1 MQENKRVIST
11 KVKHFRDDY
20 VRARARILLLKGKE
34 ETDGRLKEIA
44 QLEKYVN
51 AIDSMVEVF
60 PEAQRKIV
68 RESVL
73 DDLPITKVALDVGYH
88 YTWALELRD
97 RAVRTIEEVL
107 EGDIITSELG
117 LKLKGALDDFNT

>member
-1 MQENKRVIST
+1 MQESRRVISA
-11 KVKHFRDDY
+11 KVKKFRDDY
-20 VRARARILLLKGKE
+20 MRARARGLLLKGQLVKQDE
-34 ETDGRLKEIA
+34 LAEIA
-44 QLEKYVN
+44 QLEKFISAVD
-51 AIDSMVEVF
+51 AMVEVF

-97 RAVRTIEEVL
+97 RAVRTFEEVL
-107 EGDIITSELG
+107 NGNIILSELG
-117 LKLKGALDDFNT
+117 LKLKGALDDMAN

>member
-34 ETDGRLKEIA
+34 ATDGRLKEIA

-107 EGDIITSELG
+107 EGDIIISELG
-117 LKLKGALDDFNT
+117 LKLKGVLDDFNT

>member
-1 MQENKRVIST
+1 MQESRRVISA
-11 KVKHFRDDY
+11 KVKQFRDDY
-20 VRARARILLLKGKE
+20 MRARARVLLLKGQLVTE
-34 ETDGRLKEIA
+34 DELAEIA
-44 QLEKYVN
+44 QLEQF
-51 AIDSMVEVF
+51 IDAVDAMVEVF

-97 RAVRTIEEVL
+97 RAVRTFEEVL
-107 EGDIITSELG
+107 DGNIILSELG
-117 LKLKGALDDFNT
+117 LKLKGALDDMAN

>member
-20 VRARARILLLKGKE
+20 VRARARLLLLKGKE
-34 ETDGRLKEIA
+34 ETADRMKEIA
-44 QLEKYVN
+44 QLEKYVS

-117 LKLKGALDDFNT
+117 LKLKEALQNVDN

>member
-1 MQENKRVIST
+1 MQENKRVISA
-11 KVKHFRDDY
+11 KVRRFRDDY
-20 VRARARILLLKGKE
+20 IRARARILLLKGKK
-34 ETDGRLKEIA
+34 ETAERLEEIA
-44 QLEKYVN
+44 RLEKYVS
-51 AIDSMVEVF
+51 AIDAMVEVF

-97 RAVRTIEEVL
+97 RAVRTFEEVL
-107 EGDIITSELG
+107 DGNIILSELG
-117 LKLKGALDDFNT
+117 LKLKGALDDMDN

>member
-1 MQENKRVIST
+1 MQESRRVISA
-11 KVKHFRDDY
+11 KVKKFRDDY
-20 VRARARILLLKGKE
+20 MRARARVLLLKGQLVTE
-34 ETDGRLKEIA
+34 DELAEIA
-44 QLEKYVN
+44 QLEQFISAVD
-51 AIDSMVEVF
+51 AMVEVF

-97 RAVRTIEEVL
+97 RAVRTFEEVL
-107 EGDIITSELG
+107 DGNIILSELG
-117 LKLKGALDDFNT
+117 LKLKGALDDMAN

>member
-20 VRARARILLLKGKE
+20 VRARARLLLLKGKE
-34 ETDGRLKEIA
+34 ETADRLKEIA
-44 QLEKYVN
+44 QLEKYVS

-107 EGDIITSELG
+107 EGDIIRSELG
-117 LKLKGALDDFNT
+117 LKLKEALQNVDN